1 VQFSWAETDE
11 AALEGCRVWK
21 GAQPQEY
28 YTDDWHRPTDRY
40 RHGEETV
47 SDGADPRRAI
57 EIYAGRV
64 LPALAKATAR

>member
-1 VQFSWAETDE
+1 M
-11 AALEGCRVWK
+11 
-21 GAQPQEY
+21 
-28 YTDDWHRPTDRY
+28 Y